1 MQIAY
6 VLWIPWRTYR
16 GGGEEYA
23 ENLCRHLA
31 LRGHD
36 VILISPPAELQANI
50 GKTRRLLVSGP
61 EKGLWSLIRS
71 ASKLQ
76 ANMRKTRSIAIRN
89 VSIRR
94 VISGLAMGLWSF
106 NIPRILSKVD
116 PDVVISHNIFP
127 PYFCQKWANKHGKVF
142 INNFFHM
149 EPRRKELVLS
159 WRHRLF
165 KLLNLRRGNHIY
177 VAISYYQ
184 KQLIERFKDEVHYI
198 GMGYDPHKP
207 SSLPKENVVLY
218 LGKIDKIKQVPLLLR
233 AWKNVDHDNWKLVLA
248 GDGSDY
254 DYCVNYAKNINLTDY
269 EFVGYV
275 TDEEKWMLYSKAKL
289 FAFPSLYEGFGIV
302 LLEALNEKSVPIV
315 NNSPPMNEIITPQ
328 VGFLTNPTVHAWAKT
343 LRTAMNSDLTEKL
356 VHAPKIL
363 GKYKWDA
370 VCKRLEQVIKTYTQV
385 NRSRLNL
392 FM

>member
-1 MQIAY
+1 MRIAY

-36 VILISPPAELQANI
+36 VVLIGPPAELQASI

-61 EKGLWSLIRS
+61 EMELRSLIRS
-71 ASKLQ
+71 ASRLQ
-76 ANMRKTRSIAIRN
+76 ANIGKTRSIAIRN
-89 VSIRR
+89 VTMRR
-94 VISGLAMGLWSF
+94 VVSGLAMGLWSL
-106 NIPRILSKVD
+106 NIPSILSKIN

-127 PYFCQKWANKHGKVF
+127 PSFCQKWANKHGKIF
-142 INNFFHM
+142 INNFFHI
-149 EPRRKELVLS
+149 EPQRKEPVLN

-165 KLLNLRRGNHIY
+165 KMLNLRRDKHVY

-184 KQLIERFKDEVHYI
+184 KHLIERFKDEVHYI

-207 SSLPKENVVLY
+207 LGLPKENIVLY

-233 AWKNVDHDNWKLVLA
+233 AWKNVDHNDWKLILA

-254 DYCVNYAKNINLTDY
+254 DYCLNYAKNISLTDY
-269 EFVGYV
+269 EFLGYV
-275 TDEEKWMLYSKAKL
+275 TDEEKWRLYSKAKL

-302 LLEALNEKSVPIV
+302 LLEALNEESVPIV
-315 NNSPPMNEIITPQ
+315 NDLPPMNEIITREI
-328 VGFLTNPTVHAWAKT
+328 GFLTKPTVDAWAKI
-343 LRTAMNSDLTEKL
+343 LSIAMSSDLAKKL
-356 VHAPKIL
+356 VHVPKIL
-363 GKYKWDA
+363 GKYKWTA
-370 VCKRLEQVIKTYTQV
+370 VCKRLEQIIETYT
-385 NRSRLNL
+385 SK
-392 FM
+392 

>member
-6 VLWIPWRTYR
+6 VLWIPWKTYR

-50 GKTRRLLVSGP
+50 GKTRRLLVSGL
-61 EKGLWSLIRS
+61 EMGLWSLVRS
-71 ASKLQ
+71 ASRLQ
-76 ANMRKTRSIAIRN
+76 VNIGKTRSIAIKN

-94 VISGLAMGLWSF
+94 VVSGLAMGLWSF
-106 NIPRILSKVD
+106 NIPYILSKVD

-127 PYFCQKWANKHGKVF
+127 PYFCQKWANKHGKIF

-149 EPRRKELVLS
+149 EPRRKEPVLS

-165 KLLNLRRGNHIY
+165 KLLNLKRDNHIY

-184 KQLIERFKDEVHYI
+184 KHLIERFKDKVHYI
-198 GMGYDPHKP
+198 GMGYDRHKP
-207 SSLPKENVVLY
+207 LNLPKENIILY

-233 AWKNVDHDNWKLVLA
+233 AWKNVDHNDWKLILA

-254 DYCVNYAKNINLTDY
+254 DYCVNYAKNVNLTDY
-269 EFVGYV
+269 EFLGYV
-275 TDEEKWMLYSKAKL
+275 TNEEKWRLYSKAKL

-302 LLEALNEKSVPIV
+302 LLEALNEEVVPIV
-315 NNSPPMNEIITPQ
+315 NDLSPMNEIITPE
-328 VGFLTNPTVHAWAKT
+328 VGFVINPTVDAWAKI
-343 LRTAMNSDLTEKL
+343 LRVAMSSDLTKKP
-356 VHAPKIL
+356 VHASKIL
-363 GKYKWDA
+363 GKYKWET
-370 VCKRLEQVIKTYTQV
+370 VCKRLEQIIEMYT
-385 NRSRLNL
+385 SK
-392 FM
+392 